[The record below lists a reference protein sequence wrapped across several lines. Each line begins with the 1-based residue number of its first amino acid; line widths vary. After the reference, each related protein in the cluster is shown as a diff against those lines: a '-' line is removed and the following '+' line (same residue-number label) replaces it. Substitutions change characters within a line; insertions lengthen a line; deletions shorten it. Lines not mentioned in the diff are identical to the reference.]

1 MAKTRLCVD
10 INCGQISGV
19 LMKITRKGIRAIKS
33 FTIDNPGYD
42 FYKGSI
48 YEVENIAEEIKFA
61 MAHKRISAKEVIVC
75 TNHQDIVLEEAV
87 IPVANNGIYK
97 DHAVRL
103 EERSKRESKSK
114 LKATYLKGQVLIDTS
129 NMANIVTVLMPQYV
143 VDRCQALASYLNMK
157 LVGLVDSG
165 CAACIA
171 YKKHLGLKHFVID
184 LREEGTYI
192 YFVDNGII
200 RAKEFVPFKSSSVI
214 ELVKENRSCKSFSA
228 ATKLMQDDMI
238 LLTAQRLNNEPYKKL
253 GSESH
258 ALIQNL
264 CKTIDLTIQ
273 KILTRL
279 HTDFNDISLVGIG
292 ASFAGIEMI
301 MSSKFGVPVT
311 ALANKINDVD
321 CDNMES
327 DTYYD
332 VSIHD
337 ILAASALPEANLLW
351 IDNYR
356 IGDGNSLLDIIYRF
370 LFGD

>member
-1 MAKTRLCVD
+1 MARTRLCVD

-19 LMKITRKGIRAIKS
+19 LMKVTRKNIRAIKS

-48 YEVENIAEEIKFA
+48 YEVENIADEIKFA
-61 MAHKRISAKEVIVC
+61 MAHKRITAKEVVVY
-75 TNHQDIVLEEAV
+75 TNHQDMVLEEAV
-87 IPVANNGIYK
+87 IPVSNNGIYK
-97 DHAVRL
+97 EHAVRL
-103 EERSKRESKSK
+103 EERSKRESKTK

-129 NMANIVTVLMPQYV
+129 NMANIVTVLMPQHI
-143 VDRCQALASYLNMK
+143 VDRCNALASYLNMK

-171 YKKHLGLKHFVID
+171 YNKHLGQKHFVID

-192 YFVDNGII
+192 YFVDNGAI
-200 RAKEFVPFKSSSVI
+200 RAKEFVPFKSSSII
-214 ELVKENRSCKSFSA
+214 ELVKVHRSCSSFSA

-258 ALIQNL
+258 ELIQNL
-264 CKTIDLTIQ
+264 CKTIDLTMQ

-279 HTDFNDISLVGIG
+279 HSDFTGISLVGIG
-292 ASFAGIEMI
+292 ASFAGIDMV
-301 MSSKFGVPVT
+301 MSSKFSMPVT
-311 ALANKINDVD
+311 ILATAINDVD
-321 CDNMES
+321 CDNM
-327 DTYYD
+327 DTDLYYN

-337 ILAASALPEANLLW
+337 VIASSALPEVNLLW

-356 IGDGNSLLDIIYRF
+356 IGEGNSLLDMIYRF